1 MRQQSQIPPKNI
13 LLSDDVKITCLNAS
27 DLNWEIALNNL
38 VEMGNGN
45 LLSRSGNCYLTL
57 NELMRVGEILQDTS
71 ALSFD
76 DLSHYLPD
84 QFINQN
90 LSIKSIFNNQIRS
103 HFKVLIVSKRIWS
116 YIINI
121 YQLSFEV
128 DLDTLFENSEI
139 NHSDVTNAPHK
150 ELKPSDKGG
159 RKSLTSLIP
168 GLVGKITN
176 FIKSQ
181 EFKVQAKC
189 REESVTSYG
198 VSLDDIRSY
207 VMNKLPILRHQPNK
221 NQIPD

>member
-1 MRQQSQIPPKNI
+1 MRQQSQIPTKNI

-103 HFKVLIVSKRIWS
+103 HFKVLIVSKRI
-116 YIINI
+116 
-121 YQLSFEV
+121 
-128 DLDTLFENSEI
+128 
-139 NHSDVTNAPHK
+139 
-150 ELKPSDKGG
+150 
-159 RKSLTSLIP
+159 
-168 GLVGKITN
+168 
-176 FIKSQ
+176 
-181 EFKVQAKC
+181 
-189 REESVTSYG
+189 
-198 VSLDDIRSY
+198 
-207 VMNKLPILRHQPNK
+207 
-221 NQIPD
+221 